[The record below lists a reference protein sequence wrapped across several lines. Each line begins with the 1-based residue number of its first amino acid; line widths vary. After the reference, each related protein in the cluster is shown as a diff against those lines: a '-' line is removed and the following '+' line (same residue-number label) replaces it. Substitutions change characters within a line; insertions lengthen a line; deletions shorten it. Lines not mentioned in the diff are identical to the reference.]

1 MWRILKRLLIGN
13 PLPIRRARQER
24 LVLLLGLAVLASDAL
39 SSVAYGPE
47 QILLILSQGG
57 PEALTLILAVALAIA
72 ALIWIVVLSYR
83 QLLLIYPQGGGSYT
97 VAKENLGAFWGLLAG
112 AALLVDYV
120 LTVAVSL
127 SAGVAAVYSAWP
139 SLHVSRTEITL
150 LILLFMTLINLRGV
164 RESGWIFGL
173 PTYLFIGSL
182 FLALGLGFRNL
193 FGGVALPP
201 PSPPSEIT
209 HALSWFLILKAFS
222 SGATTLTGIE
232 AISNGVLIFRPPEA
246 QNARKS
252 LLYLGLLLAIMLLG
266 VSYLTQHLGLAPK
279 QTETLLSQL
288 GRWATGGGVAYY
300 LLQLSTFLVLFLAA
314 NTSFNGF
321 PRLAVI
327 IARDGYL
334 PRQLRNLGDRLVY
347 SNGIFVLALLAA
359 LLIYVFHAETD
370 LLIPLYAI
378 GVFTAFT
385 LSQWG
390 MARHSLRQRAQ
401 RWRLNTALGIL
412 GGTVT
417 GLVVVIFSVT
427 KFTAGAWIVLILIPL
442 ILWLFY
448 AIHSHYTTVSRQL
461 SPEEL
466 GTQELPKAQ
475 PQRVL
480 AVVPV
485 NAVHRGVLKAIDYA
499 KSIGNEVQ
507 VVYVELDPEETVRL
521 REAFERWCPG
531 IKLQVLRSPYRS
543 FLQTFGEYL
552 HSLKEEHPEVML
564 TVVLP
569 EFIPARP
576 WQQLLH
582 NQSALLLKLHLY
594 GREGI
599 VVVDV
604 PYHLKA

>member
-1 MWRILKRLLIGN
+1 MWRTLKRLLIGN
-13 PLPIRRARQER
+13 PLPSRRAKHER
-24 LVLLLGLAVLASDAL
+24 LVLLLALAVLSSDAL

-57 PEALTLILAVALAIA
+57 MAAFKLIFAVAVAIA
-72 ALIWIVVLSYR
+72 GLIWVVILSYR
-83 QLLLIYPQGGGSYT
+83 QLLFIYPQGGGSYT
-97 VAKENLGAFWGLLAG
+97 VSKENLGVFWGLLAG

-139 SLHVSRTEITL
+139 SLHVNRTEITL
-150 LILLFMTLINLRGV
+150 LVLFFMTLINLRGV

-173 PTYLFIGSL
+173 PTYLFIGSV
-182 FLALGLGFRNL
+182 FLVLGMGLRNL
-193 FGGVALPP
+193 FSGVALPP
-201 PSPPSEIT
+201 PQPPQDIT
-209 HALSWFLILKAFS
+209 HALNWFLILKAFS

-232 AISNGVLIFRPPEA
+232 AISNGLLIFRPPEH

-252 LLYLGLLLAIMLLG
+252 LLYLGMLLAVMLLG
-266 VSYLTQHLGLAPK
+266 VSYLTQHLGFVPK

-288 GRWATGGGVAYY
+288 GRWATGGGIAYY

-359 LLIYVFHAETD
+359 VLVYVFHAETD

-390 MARHSLRQRAQ
+390 MARHSLRQRAG
-401 RWRLNTALGIL
+401 RWRLNAAMGML

-417 GLVVVIFSVT
+417 GLVAVIFSVT
-427 KFTAGAWIVLILIPL
+427 KFSEGAWMVLILIPL

-448 AIHSHYTTVSRQL
+448 AIHAHYATISRQL
-461 SPEEL
+461 SPEGIYEP
-466 GTQELPKAQ
+466 PKAQ
-475 PQRVL
+475 DVL

-499 KSIGNEVQ
+499 KSISDEVQ

-521 REAFERWCPG
+521 REAWERWCPG
-531 IKLQVLRSPYRS
+531 IKLQVLSSPYRS
-543 FLQTFGEYL
+543 FTETFGEYL
-552 HSLKEEHPEVML
+552 HSLKEQHPEVML

-582 NQSALLLKLHLY
+582 NQSALLLKLDLY
-594 GREGI
+594 GREGV